1 MKNINNTIK
10 DVQRLLDKNSPVIL
24 TGMAL
29 FGMGASVFYT
39 YKGAQKGTRAIDASR
54 TKPGFNPGE
63 APELTNQEKFLLT
76 YKFYAPAAVAVV
88 GTGACMVMATKI
100 GLNRTAALGAALVVA
115 ERGSDQYRDKVKE
128 ILGENK
134 DIKVVDA
141 IANDQVAAM
150 PAGYL
155 PPPREGE
162 QTFVDGWSGRAISS
176 TMETVKK
183 AINDANKEI
192 LDYSYISLTDFYESI
207 GLDAIQES
215 GSIGWSSEHLLDVSF
230 TSVLKDD
237 RAVVVMTFK
246 KAPTATFRDGH

>member
-1 MKNINNTIK
+1 MKNINSTIK

-29 FGMGASVFYT
+29 FGMGASVYYT
-39 YKGAQKGTRAIDASR
+39 YKGTLAAQKAIEEKAATEHVDPALF
-54 TKPGFNPGE
+54 TKADLFV
-63 APELTNQEKFLLT
+63 TT
-76 YKFYAPAAVAVV
+76 YKFYAPAAVAVA
-88 GTGACMVMATKI
+88 GTSACMIMATKI

-115 ERGSDQYRDKVKE
+115 ERGSDQYKEKVKE

-134 DIKVVDA
+134 HIKVVDEVA
-141 IANDQVAAM
+141 KDQVAAM

-155 PPPREGE
+155 PIPREGE

-176 TMETVKK
+176 TMETIKK
-183 AINDANKEI
+183 AINEANKEI
-192 LDYSYISLTDFYESI
+192 LDYSYISLTDFYERI

-215 GSIGWSSEHLLDVSF
+215 SNIGWSTDHLLDVDF

-246 KAPTATFRDGH
+246 KAPSATFREGH